1 MPRLRYL
8 FLLLVVFIGFLGAF
22 LSGFFLKSYF
32 DSQIYKFPV
41 LNQAY
46 NILINHSFLSL
57 PDSKA
62 LEYGMIRGLLLSSDD
77 PYASFQEPVQH
88 ELESNDLQGS
98 FGGVG
103 VEIIRGAG
111 GEILVYPIKNGPA
124 YRAGLINDDQLIQI
138 DDMKISS
145 EVQIDDIK
153 AALRGPVHQSV
164 RLIIMRKD
172 EDDPIN
178 FIIKREEI
186 HLPSVTYHLAPE
198 ESSIGIINVNIIAES
213 TSDEIKNAIEQLHKE
228 GAGKYILDLRDNGGG
243 LLTAGIEITKMFL
256 DDGIIMQQK
265 YRGQDVETFRTSSP
279 GIFSALPITILIN
292 RNTASAAEII
302 AGAIQAHDRAKLIGE
317 PSFGKDSIQLI
328 FDLQDGSSLHLT
340 AAKWWIPGLDPPL
353 SMGGLQPDLVTIQD
367 DPQIDSTLNTAIEF
381 LKQQ

>member
-32 DSQIYKFPV
+32 DSQIFEFPV

-103 VEIIRGAG
+103 VEIIRGIE

-124 YRAGLINDDQLIQI
+124 SRAGLINDDQLIQI
-138 DDMKISS
+138 DEMKISS
-145 EVQIDDIK
+145 EIEIDDIK
-153 AALRGPVHQSV
+153 AALRGPVDQSV
-164 RLIIMRKD
+164 RLIIMRKN

-198 ESSIGIINVNIIAES
+198 DSSIGIINVNIIAES
-213 TSDEIKNAIEQLHKE
+213 TSDEIKNAIDQLHKE

-243 LLTAGIEITKMFL
+243 LLTAGIEVTKMFL

-279 GIFSALPITILIN
+279 GIFSGLQIAILIN
-292 RNTASAAEII
+292 HNTASAAEII
-302 AGAIQAHDRAKLIGE
+302 AGALQSHARAKLIGE
-317 PSFGKDSIQLI
+317 PTFGKDSIQLI

-340 AAKWWIPGLDPPL
+340 AAKWWIPGLDPPINI
-353 SMGGLQPDLVTIQD
+353 GGLQPDIVTIQD